1 MSEAAA
7 IPAAVVDEAIAW
19 SVKLNFG
26 SPDPET
32 CAAFERWR
40 RAAPLHERA
49 WVRMQA
55 LNADF
60 TAVPQGLALDTLI
73 AMGTAHD
80 ARRQQRRALVKGML
94 LLGGLTGTGWAVRE
108 HTPWQRMLADV
119 STGVGVRDLVTLEDG
134 TFLALNTDSAV
145 SVRMEGDKRVLVLYR
160 GEISIQTGAD
170 ALSPI
175 KRPFLVQT
183 PYGAVQ
189 ALGTRFVVR
198 LDDDCARVSVQQ
210 HAVALRPADGAAPVI
225 AETGQTAQL
234 DRLGARLMSKPAMV
248 ADAWLDGAIEGTD
261 MRLSDLLAE
270 LSRYRHGRISCAPE
284 VADLRVSGTY
294 HVNDTDRTLAFLA
307 QTLPIRLRYRTRYWV
322 AVGPA

>member
-26 SPDPET
+26 SPDPDT

-60 TAVPQGLALDTLI
+60 TAVPQGLALDTLS
-73 AMGTAHD
+73 AMGTAHG
-80 ARRQQRRALVKGML
+80 ARRQQRRAMLKGML

-119 STGVGVRDLVTLEDG
+119 STGVGGRDRLTLADG
-134 TFLALNTDSAV
+134 TLLALNTDSAV
-145 SVRMEGDKRVLVLYR
+145 GVRLEGDERVLVLYR

-170 ALSPI
+170 AASPV
-175 KRPFLVQT
+175 KRPFLVRT
-183 PYGAVQ
+183 PFGAVQ

-225 AETGQTAQL
+225 AEAGQTARL
-234 DRLGARLMSKPAMV
+234 DRLGARLTSKPAMA
-248 ADAWLDGAIEGTD
+248 ADAWLEGAIEGKD
-261 MRLSDLLAE
+261 MRLADLLAE
-270 LSRYRHGRISCAPE
+270 LSRYRPGRISCAPD

-307 QTLPIRLRYRTRYWV
+307 QTLPIRLRYWTRYWV
-322 AVGPA
+322 AVGSA

>member
-1 MSEAAA
+1 MSEAAV
-7 IPAAVVDEAIAW
+7 IPAAVVEEAIAW

-26 SPDPET
+26 SPDPDT

-49 WVRMQA
+49 WVRIQT

-60 TAVPQGLALDTLI
+60 TAVPQRLALDTL
-73 AMGTAHD
+73 AAVGTTQG
-80 ARRQQRRALVKGML
+80 ARRQQRRAMLKGML

-108 HTPWQRMLADV
+108 HAPWQRMLADV
-119 STGVGVRDLVTLEDG
+119 STGVGGRDRLTLADG
-134 TFLALNTDSAV
+134 TLLALNTDSAV
-145 SVRMEGDKRVLVLYR
+145 GVRMEGDERVLVLYR

-170 ALSPI
+170 AASPV
-175 KRPFLVQT
+175 KRPFLVRT
-183 PYGAVQ
+183 PFGAVQ

-225 AETGQTAQL
+225 AEAGQAARM
-234 DRLGARLMSKPAMV
+234 DRLGARLVRKPAMA
-248 ADAWLDGAIEGTD
+248 ADAWLEDAIEGQH
-261 MRLSDLLAE
+261 MRLADLLAE
-270 LSRYRHGRISCAPE
+270 LARYRHGRISCAPD

-294 HVNDTDRTLAFLA
+294 HVNDTDRALAFLA
-307 QTLPIRLRYRTRYWV
+307 QTLPIRLRYWTRYWV